1 MKEVGSRQLVIGV
14 PAFQAG
20 LRFTCLP
27 TCQTGALECGPGT
40 PALLVCQRLQ
50 QGHPR
55 GQNALGGRDGG
66 SMDYPYPQR

>member
-40 PALLVCQRLQ
+40 PALRISGRAGVSEATTGPSKGTKR
-50 QGHPR
+50 P
-55 GQNALGGRDGG
+55 GGTGWR
-66 SMDYPYPQR
+66 